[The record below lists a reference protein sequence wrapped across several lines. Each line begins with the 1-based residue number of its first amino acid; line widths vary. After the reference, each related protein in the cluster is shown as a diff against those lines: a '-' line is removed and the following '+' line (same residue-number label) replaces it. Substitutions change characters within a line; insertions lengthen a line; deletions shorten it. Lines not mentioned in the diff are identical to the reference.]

1 MMKSHQLEQTAERGP
16 QRPCVGMLN
25 VQQETLQEER
35 LWELCCRNLHADQL
49 PQYQVL
55 WGLMKCCC
63 LMMTTAALGERHHST
78 CGSSKKK
85 MLQVRRLHHLDLNTV
100 YCALGRGGGE
110 ARARAIAR
118 AITMAIASARA
129 RAMPKTMAMSRAS
142 GYTTA

>member
-49 PQYQVL
+49 PQHQVL

-63 LMMTTAALGERHHST
+63 LMMTTVALGERHHST

-85 MLQVRRLHHLDLNTV
+85 MLQVRRLHHLDRNTV
-100 YCALGRGGGE
+100 YCALGRGGGSDGDNE
-110 ARARAIAR
+110 SESDSQSHNDGDSKCQSESHAEDNGNVE
-118 AITMAIASARA
+118 S
-129 RAMPKTMAMSRAS
+129 
-142 GYTTA
+142 